1 MNDERIRGPL
11 FKFSQL
17 TDEEFKTYKRWLS
30 MSTDYYR
37 RQYFENM
44 RNIRYDEPF
53 EFTIIVNHIVNF
65 CDSEYKFYYDFMTV
79 GLPKEFI
86 ENDQYSFFKKASVE
100 VYDISDLLSSGN
112 KSEHST
118 AFHYSYIVSQKLP
131 EKVFEN
137 QKLQDT
143 GGCSKCYINN
153 NECICPFATYHCVC
167 DEENKAFK
175 YDDDKFILNH

>member
-11 FKFSQL
+11 FKFSEL

-30 MSTDYYR
+30 MSTNGYR

-53 EFTIIVNHIVNF
+53 EFTIIVYHSVNF

-100 VYDISDLLSSGN
+100 VYDTSDLLSGGN
-112 KSEHST
+112 KLEHST

-131 EKVFEN
+131 
-137 QKLQDT
+137 DT
-143 GGCSKCYINN
+143 PECSKCYINH

-175 YDDDKFILNH
+175 YDDKVILNY